1 MAIKQGL
8 LKGTIPPSQLFA
20 EKEDAVPSE
29 KKADT
34 WLTSKYWYGRMVQA
48 FPPLAA
54 IAEHEALKQFPISMT
69 DGRALFALSFTVD
82 AAETLFERYL
92 GLVAANKMPSD
103 YFYFKKAYEDP
114 EEDYL
119 SYIEGTLYPVFEEYL
134 TSNQKLKKVVNFANF
149 EEQFGFFAADYATLL
164 PCTFTSYI
172 ASRFYSPLNSGL
184 AIALSINEPADSM
197 ADSAVYRSF
206 VKLAEAS
213 GFFVDANIPTRIYAD
228 IGHPSVAKLISSAG
242 YEKMEYLRPITTDEV
257 SRTSG
262 VLQDLYERF
271 REQYPSH
278 MSYEQCNG
286 STVVVTQL
294 VAPSPFIGEERSLG
308 LYFYLRAKEYGA
320 SMTQGAYEAFR
331 SSILANYRALGLD
344 YALSGIEKIYP
355 IAGKPLKGEPESAMM
370 GLNTK
375 VHGTFFLH

>member
-1 MAIKQGL
+1 
-8 LKGTIPPSQLFA
+8 
-20 EKEDAVPSE
+20 
-29 KKADT
+29 
-34 WLTSKYWYGRMVQA
+34 
-48 FPPLAA
+48 
-54 IAEHEALKQFPISMT
+54 
-69 DGRALFALSFTVD
+69 
-82 AAETLFERYL
+82 
-92 GLVAANKMPSD
+92 
-103 YFYFKKAYEDP
+103 
-114 EEDYL
+114 
-119 SYIEGTLYPVFEEYL
+119 
-134 TSNQKLKKVVNFANF
+134 
-149 EEQFGFFAADYATLL
+149 
-164 PCTFTSYI
+164 
-172 ASRFYSPLNSGL
+172 
-184 AIALSINEPADSM
+184 
-197 ADSAVYRSF
+197 
-206 VKLAEAS
+206 LAEAS